1 VTRGVVVALALA
13 AAGAPFDSLA
23 LAQDRPF
30 DSPALAQGTA
40 PARAQTAPPPGVA
53 FFSRF
58 DFHVS
63 MEHLVSEEP
72 RFVWDAHFGG
82 ELDMIE
88 YGSGRATFVANYE
101 TVLGSEFRA
110 FDPNQGNYILE
121 GSISRRAGGLEAA
134 GVFHHV
140 SRHLSDR
147 PKRFPVD
154 WNMIGGRIGGSTTR
168 GRTTLRAR
176 ADVRGV
182 IQNTFVDYRWEVES
196 AAAVRV
202 GLRPGVV
209 LVSSGG
215 VRVLGVDGSRDRGTQ
230 YGYRGEGGVRLDGR
244 GAALELFIAAERRI
258 DPYQLEFSTSTWM
271 TLGFRISSPSLARM
285 P

>member
-1 VTRGVVVALALA
+1 VTRGVLMALAVA
-13 AAGAPFDSLA
+13 AVSVV
-23 LAQDRPF
+23 
-30 DSPALAQGTA
+30 PAHG
-40 PARAQTAPPPGVA
+40 QTTQPPSQPREVE

-63 MEHLVSEEP
+63 MEHLFSEEP

-82 ELDMIE
+82 ELDMID

-101 TVLGSEFRA
+101 TIMGSEFRA

-121 GSISRRAGGLEAA
+121 GSISARAGGLEAA

-154 WNMIGGRIGGSTTR
+154 WNMIGGRIGGATTR
-168 GRTTLRAR
+168 GRTALRGR
-176 ADVRGV
+176 VDVRGV
-182 IQNTFVDYRWEVES
+182 IQQTYVDYRWELES
-196 AAAVRV
+196 EVAARVALRPRV
-202 GLRPGVV
+202 GLVAGGGFRVV
-209 LVSSGG
+209 
-215 VRVLGVDGSRDRGTQ
+215 GVDGSLARGTQ

-244 GAALELFIAAERRI
+244 GAALALFIAAERRI
-258 DPYQLEFSTSTWM
+258 DPYQLEFSTATWM
-271 TLGFRISSPSLARM
+271 TMGFRISGPASPRM